1 MRPEK
6 IYMLHTVSNF
16 SALGIVEAIHGTDKV
31 AGNPPD
37 TLKVD
42 TFAEYNIATLLHVYA
57 PTGFTGHGQA

>member
-1 MRPEK
+1 
-6 IYMLHTVSNF
+6 MLHTVSNF
-16 SALGIVEAIHGTDKV
+16 SALGVVEAFDVADKI
-31 AGNPPD
+31 ACNPPD